1 MTLHRE
7 NKMHLIGSIVSWG
20 ILFLEI
26 PASAAALCV
35 LFEK

>member
-1 MTLHRE
+1 MTLHGG
-7 NKMHLIGSIVSWG
+7 NKRHLIGSIVSWG
-20 ILFLEI
+20 IFLEI